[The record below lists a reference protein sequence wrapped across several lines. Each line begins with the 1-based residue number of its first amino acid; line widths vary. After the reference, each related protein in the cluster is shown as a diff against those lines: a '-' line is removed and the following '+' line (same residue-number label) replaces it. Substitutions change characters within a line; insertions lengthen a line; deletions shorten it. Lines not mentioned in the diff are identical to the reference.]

1 MKQVPFNFEQYV
13 QDCIMPRA
21 GNEFDV
27 NLVAERVKKAIGEK
41 KAISLY
47 LGFNPVSY
55 WGDIVVLTEEGYTFI
70 PLEGH
75 LALAGGVWSTIVF
88 IRLYYAQER
97 LSAFLAELGKKLN
110 IEVVDRGLYA
120 AYLDQYIEGSDQDEV
135 DFCLEKQSLF
145 RAKYQKQL
153 EELRQFDSWT
163 AYHNQGFAYRYIPSI
178 EIEHAIDAI
187 YRQRETLERNG
198 YWQEAR
204 AVIDKLQV
212 LHGYDPVRERTKE
225 AEEAEERVRN
235 SMQAEKALKALQAQ
249 KDYPQWN

>member
-1 MKQVPFNFEQYV
+1 MNQIPFNFNQYV
-13 QDCIMPRA
+13 QEFILPRA

-27 NLVAERVKKAIGEK
+27 NVMAKRVKKAIGEK

-55 WGDIVVLTEEGYTFI
+55 KGDIVVLTEEGYIFI

-75 LALAGGVWSTIVF
+75 LSLVGGVWSYEVF

-97 LSAFLAELGKKLN
+97 LSVFLAELGKALS

-120 AYLDQYIEGSDQDEV
+120 AYLDQNIERQVYLAHGFEQDEV
-135 DFCLEKQSLF
+135 DFCLEKQPLF
-145 RAKYQKQL
+145 RAKYKKQL
-153 EELRQFDSWT
+153 EELKQFDNWT
-163 AYHNQGFAYRYIPSI
+163 DYHNQGFAYRYIPSV

-187 YRQRETLERNG
+187 YRQRETLEKKG

-204 AVIDKLQV
+204 AVIYKL
-212 LHGYDPVRERTKE
+212 RE
-225 AEEAEERVRN
+225 
-235 SMQAEKALKALQAQ
+235 LQ
-249 KDYPQWN
+249 